1 MNVLKKLKAMLS
13 DNRVVELEA
22 KIEAMK
28 SEHHSEL
35 VYTQQHHEHSKE
47 VLTGERDAARAALR
61 RFVSSI
67 DNLMK
72 SHGGDDGANIKS

>member
-1 MNVLKKLKAMLS
+1 MKVLEKLKAMLS
-13 DNRVVELEA
+13 DKRVVELEA

-47 VLTGERDAARAALR
+47 VLTGERDAAKKELYRLLNNLNTLLR
-61 RFVSSI
+61 
-67 DNLMK
+67 
-72 SHGGDDGANIKS
+72 SHGGDNGANIKS